1 MGLVCCTGGFG
12 GKLFGW
18 HGRGRAW
25 LVKGL
30 SVSIPLNDLAWLELP
45 TKVLNPT
52 VSLSTRATRETAAPT
67 CPGYLFGAGF
77 NGLIEAEMV
86 PRV

>member
-1 MGLVCCTGGFG
+1 MWLVCCMGGFG
-12 GKLFGW
+12 DKLCGW
-18 HGRGRAW
+18 RGRGRAW

-30 SVSIPLNDLAWLELP
+30 SVSVPLNNLALLELP

-52 VSLSTRATRETAAPT
+52 VSLSARATRETAAPT
-67 CPGYLFGAGF
+67 CPGYLFRAGF
-77 NGLIEAEMV
+77 SGLIEAEMG

>member
-12 GKLFGW
+12 DKLFGW

-30 SVSIPLNDLAWLELP
+30 SVSVPLNDLARLELP

-52 VSLSTRATRETAAPT
+52 VSLSARAT
-67 CPGYLFGAGF
+67 
-77 NGLIEAEMV
+77 
-86 PRV
+86 